1 MEVLKRSH
9 FSLQMGNCPIPVA
22 EDSGHC
28 SLLFDNSS
36 ILNLHLKIVHKKKN
50 ETKDTTPEQDITKSL
65 KHKNESSNT
74 ITLKNHAVA
83 THKRNR
89 SLSKTFECEMHILP
103 QFTKKEA
110 QWMSVL

>member
-1 MEVLKRSH
+1 
-9 FSLQMGNCPIPVA
+9 MGNCPIPVA

-89 SLSKTFECEMHILP
+89 SLSMHILL
-103 QFTKKEA
+103 QFTKKRSP
-110 QWMSVL
+110 MDVSLVKRVI